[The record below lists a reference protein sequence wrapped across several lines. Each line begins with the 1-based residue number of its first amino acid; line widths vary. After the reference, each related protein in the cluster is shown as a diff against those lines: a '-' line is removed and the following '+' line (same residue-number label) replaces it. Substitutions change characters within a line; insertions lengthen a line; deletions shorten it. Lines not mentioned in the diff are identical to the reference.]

1 MYTIMW
7 YWISYDSFCLLTEI
21 LEAILSFLCD
31 ISAAKCNEYQRTVG
45 YPSTCWASCS
55 FMVKINAVC
64 LSAENLAKFL
74 IRLCTTGIY

>member
-31 ISAAKCNEYQRTVG
+31 ISAAKCNENYG
-45 YPSTCWASCS
+45 YKALG
-55 FMVKINAVC
+55 A
-64 LSAENLAKFL
+64 
-74 IRLCTTGIY
+74 